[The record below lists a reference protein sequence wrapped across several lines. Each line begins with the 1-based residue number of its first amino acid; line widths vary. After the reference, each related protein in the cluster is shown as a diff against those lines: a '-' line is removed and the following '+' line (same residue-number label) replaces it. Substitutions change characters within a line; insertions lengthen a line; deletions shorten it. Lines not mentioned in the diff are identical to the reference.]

1 MKIQDS
7 LHQVLAAKSSFGKD
21 FYDVFFHRCPAAREY
36 FGDIDLSRQAIL
48 VTMSLLVIVKHYD
61 QNYSATSEYLRY
73 LGTKHHDRRIPKELY
88 TEWSAAMLETLAR
101 FHGPQWTTELSE
113 EWRTAIEQVTNL
125 MFQGYDVHFTV

>member
-21 FYDVFFHRCPAAREY
+21 FYDRFFRRCPEARDY
-36 FGDIDLSRQAIL
+36 FTDIDLSRQSIL

-61 QNYSATSEYLRY
+61 HKYSATAEYLRY
-73 LGTKHHDRRIPKELY
+73 LGTKHHDRHIPKHLY
-88 TEWSAAMLETLAR
+88 AEWCAAMLEALAH
-101 FHGPQWTTELSE
+101 FHGPDWNAKLSQ
-113 EWRTAIEQVTNL
+113 EWRTAIDGVTDL